1 MKKLL
6 FLPLFIVIISGSA
19 KSDGTLPYESKNNSF
34 PYEEK
39 DQKIETACFYSE
51 DNYQGEAICLK
62 ASKKMDLYN
71 TEDDYFNDQIS
82 SIKIPKNLST
92 TIYKNDRYNSP
103 HYTLTET
110 INGEQLKSIGM
121 HKEISAISIDNSGIL
136 PCVHNCVILEEFNL
150 SLNDIFKNYWSLS
163 DKPNKQI
170 LLNLLVNNQTDLF
183 IDIKGYFYFMLEHKK
198 LTISEPNKN
207 KNKIFS
213 FYLQDKTQYLS
224 LLFKIEDN
232 VFSTQYI
239 ESIGTDMTNSS
250 PMIDFHWPFT
260 GSSPTQ
266 LSIFNFSDAP
276 QILRNVTMTANT
288 NNARVKRDLISK
300 LACWGIP
307 ALAIYNYVV
316 QGRCN
321 QLDKFTHKLEDLFH
335 GDSIKIAGH
344 ADMLPLAADV
354 NIPPLSEIAPG
365 TQILNRID
373 TNIREEG
380 LTLPA
385 TARYCGTTLAAI
397 IHGRYPRQ
405 PMRPCAQWVSQSLAD
420 FTLLF
425 GYNLHTW
432 SGDYLHTLINNII
445 THQRIN
451 IDDEALP
458 EYHHHHDTEQR
469 LIHIITT
476 QTGEL
481 GQVEVQDTLT
491 RAFEYSQQNY
501 ANYLTHAVGANSQPL
516 LHPQA
521 VQELPLGYYEL
532 DLLSYNFQD
541 TPVRVLQNNQW
552 VISADHFEVDVI
564 DGSREETQAARDTV
578 LSVINKWKEKY
589 SNQIIERDG
598 ANGELT
604 PESAIIEAGQ
614 ILSHTI
620 ASGLTYYLGLGT
632 DQFFIVRLNGEIVSI
647 LQSDSIHNSDNT
659 EIAASL
665 THPDYVLRPNEEG
678 TIRGAGT
685 AAVREMARYMQG
697 KGRKKIISDVLSQPS
712 AIVKSK
718 LGFHSIEL

>member
-19 KSDGTLPYESKNNSF
+19 KSNGVLPDESKNYSF

-39 DQKIETACFYSE
+39 VQEIETTCFYSE
-51 DNYQGEAICLK
+51 DNYQGEAICLNG
-62 ASKKMDLYN
+62 SKKIDLYN
-71 TEDDYFNDQIS
+71 AKDNYFNDQIS
-82 SIKIPKNLST
+82 SITIPKNLST
-92 TIYKNDRYNSP
+92 TIYKNDHYNPP
-103 HYTLTET
+103 HYTLMET

-121 HKEISAISIDNSGIL
+121 HKVISGISIENSGVL
-136 PCVHNCVILEEFNL
+136 PCIHNCVILEGFNL
-150 SLNDIFKNYWSLS
+150 SLRDIFKNYWNLS

-170 LLNLLVNNQTDLF
+170 LLNFLINNKTDLF
-183 IDIKGYFYFMLEHKK
+183 IDIKGYFYFMLENKK
-198 LTISEPNKN
+198 LTISAPNKT
-207 KNKIFS
+207 FS
-213 FYLQDKTQYLS
+213 FYLKDKTQDLS
-224 LLFKIEDN
+224 LLFKIENN

-239 ESIGTDMTNSS
+239 ESIGTNMTNSS

-260 GSSPTQ
+260 GWSSTQ
-266 LSIFNFSDAP
+266 LSILNFSDTP
-276 QILRNVTMTANT
+276 QILRNITMTANT
-288 NNARVKRDLISK
+288 NNTRVKRDLISK

-321 QLDKFTHKLEDLFH
+321 QLDKLTHKLKDLFH

-365 TQILNRID
+365 TQILDHID
-373 TNIREEG
+373 TNIKEEG

-397 IHGRYPRQ
+397 IHERYPRQ
-405 PMRPCAQWVSQSLAD
+405 PMHPCPQWVSQSLAD

-458 EYHHHHDTEQR
+458 EYHHHDTEQR
-469 LIHIITT
+469 LIHSITT
-476 QTGEL
+476 QVREL
-481 GQVEVQDTLT
+481 GQVEVQNTLA

-501 ANYLTHAVGANSQPL
+501 ANYLTHAVGANAQPL
-516 LHPQA
+516 LPPQA

-541 TPVRVLQNNQW
+541 TQVRVLHNNQW
-552 VISADHFEVDVI
+552 VASTHHFEVDVI
-564 DGSREETQAARDTV
+564 DGSREETQSVRDAV
-578 LSVINKWKEKY
+578 LTVINQWKEKY

-647 LQSDSIHNSDNT
+647 LQSDSIHNSDNA
-659 EIAASL
+659 EITASL
-665 THPDYVLRPNEEG
+665 THPDYVLRPNAEG

-685 AAVREMARYMQG
+685 AAVREMARYMQA

-712 AIVKSK
+712 AMVKSK